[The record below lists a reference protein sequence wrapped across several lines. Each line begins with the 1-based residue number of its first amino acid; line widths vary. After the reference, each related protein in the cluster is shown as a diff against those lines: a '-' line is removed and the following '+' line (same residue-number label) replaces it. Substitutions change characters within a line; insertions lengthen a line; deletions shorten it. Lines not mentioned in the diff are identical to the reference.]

1 MYKTQLKIQKF
12 TCLAAIIISALVFVY
27 ALGIMTDI
35 YDSLYQAVTIKTEA
49 GTGNKYASGEKVGG
63 ATIYMDMQDF
73 NQKLLIGSIVMIVL
87 GAFLFVTNTS
97 TRRRYYITNYIAIGL
112 YSVVG
117 LALTVYSHIQIQA
130 FRTQFLTTVDFEGL
144 KEFSDMWGTLYTEST
159 FAFDIHYL
167 VFGLLVLVIA
177 ALIANVVWKLKLV
190 SEEKALLAGKGAKA

>member
-49 GTGNKYASGEKVGG
+49 GTGNKYASGERVEG
-63 ATIYMDMQDF
+63 ATIYMDMQGF

-97 TRRRYYITNYIAIGL
+97 TRRRYYISNYIAIGL

>member
-35 YDSLYQAVTIKTEA
+35 YDSLYQAVTIKTET

-63 ATIYMDMQDF
+63 ATIYMDMQGF

-117 LALTVYSHIQIQA
+117 LALTVYSHIQIQS
-130 FRTQFLTTVDFEGL
+130 FRT
-144 KEFSDMWGTLYTEST
+144 
-159 FAFDIHYL
+159 
-167 VFGLLVLVIA
+167 A
-177 ALIANVVWKLKLV
+177 AP
-190 SEEKALLAGKGAKA
+190 

>member
-27 ALGIMTDI
+27 ALGIMTNI
-35 YDSLYQAVTIKTEA
+35 YDSLYQAVDIKSET
-49 GTGNKYASGEKVGG
+49 GTGNKYVSGEKVAG
-63 ATIYMDMQDF
+63 AAIYMDMQSF
-73 NQKLLIGSIVMIVL
+73 NHNLLIASIVMVVL

-97 TRRRYYITNYIAIGL
+97 TRRRYYISNYIAIGL
-112 YSVVG
+112 YSIVG

-144 KEFSDMWGTLYTEST
+144 KEFADMWGTLYTEST

-177 ALIANVVWKLKLV
+177 ALIANVVWKLKLM

>member
-27 ALGIMTDI
+27 ALGIMTNI
-35 YDSLYQAVTIKTEA
+35 YDSLYQAVDLKSEA
-49 GTGNKYASGEKVGG
+49 GTGSKYVSSEKVAG
-63 ATIYMDMQDF
+63 AAIYMDMQSF
-73 NQKLLIGSIVMIVL
+73 NHNLLIASIVMVVL

-97 TRRRYYITNYIAIGL
+97 TRRRYYISNYIAIGL
-112 YSVVG
+112 YSIVG
-117 LALTVYSHIQIQA
+117 LALTVYSHVQIQA

-144 KEFSDMWGTLYTEST
+144 KEFADMWGTLYTEST

-177 ALIANVVWKLKLV
+177 ALIANVVWKLKLM

>member
-35 YDSLYQAVTIKTEA
+35 YDSLYQAVTIKTET

-63 ATIYMDMQDF
+63 ATIYMDMQGF

-177 ALIANVVWKLKLV
+177 ALIANVVWKLKLM